1 MPNSNKITD
10 HKFLL
15 VGGCLFILLMAA
27 FGVTTIWFAPSQALR
42 IVFGTFFAVFLPGF
56 VMSFVFFPNSV
67 SMIKLEDDQRDGQ
80 EELPALDWVERITL
94 SFALSL
100 SAVPLL
106 IYLSNRMGLPVST
119 ASVAGIIL
127 FIITISLIAIFLNRR
142 RHEP

>member
-1 MPNSNKITD
+1 
-10 HKFLL
+10 
-15 VGGCLFILLMAA
+15 
-27 FGVTTIWFAPSQALR
+27 
-42 IVFGTFFAVFLPGF
+42 
-56 VMSFVFFPNSV
+56 
-67 SMIKLEDDQRDGQ
+67 MIKLEDDQRDGQ